1 MNIGSKLRYLIEEA
15 NITQRQLADALHI
28 SPSALNGYINQ
39 GKEPD
44 YATLVRIADY
54 FHTSTDYLLGHS
66 NIRNASLT
74 HLNSCE
80 GELLSIYHTLSS
92 YNQQL
97 FLEELKA
104 VDPDGFP
111 GNSLA
116 IKIVN
121 LHQSSRC
128 ILHHTF
134 LSGTFH
140 GTNLQ
145 NSHPSCLRYNPPQA
159 GSVLSPCIVPSK
171 RFC

>member
-54 FHTSTDYLLGHS
+54 LLGHS

-104 VDPDGFP
+104 VDRM
-111 GNSLA
+111 
-116 IKIVN
+116 V
-121 LHQSSRC
+121 SRA
-128 ILHHTF
+128 T
-134 LSGTFH
+134 
-140 GTNLQ
+140 
-145 NSHPSCLRYNPPQA
+145 A
-159 GSVLSPCIVPSK
+159 SPLK
-171 RFC
+171 

>member
-80 GELLSIYHTLSS
+80 GELLSIYHTLSRVIGQ
-92 YNQQL
+92 NVL
-97 FLEELKA
+97 MA
-104 VDPDGFP
+104 NP
-111 GNSLA
+111 
-116 IKIVN
+116 
-121 LHQSSRC
+121 
-128 ILHHTF
+128 IL
-134 LSGTFH
+134 
-140 GTNLQ
+140 
-145 NSHPSCLRYNPPQA
+145 
-159 GSVLSPCIVPSK
+159 
-171 RFC
+171 

>member
-15 NITQRQLADALHI
+15 NITQRQLADALH
-28 SPSALNGYINQ
+28 INQ

-104 VDPDGFP
+104 VDRM
-111 GNSLA
+111 
-116 IKIVN
+116 V
-121 LHQSSRC
+121 SRA
-128 ILHHTF
+128 T
-134 LSGTFH
+134 
-140 GTNLQ
+140 
-145 NSHPSCLRYNPPQA
+145 A
-159 GSVLSPCIVPSK
+159 SPLI
-171 RFC
+171 

>member
-80 GELLSIYHTLSS
+80 GELLSIYQTLSS
-92 YNQQL
+92 YTQQL

-104 VDPDGFP
+104 VDRM
-111 GNSLA
+111 
-116 IKIVN
+116 V
-121 LHQSSRC
+121 SRA
-128 ILHHTF
+128 T
-134 LSGTFH
+134 
-140 GTNLQ
+140 
-145 NSHPSCLRYNPPQA
+145 A
-159 GSVLSPCIVPSK
+159 SPLK
-171 RFC
+171 